1 MFLFHRAPPDVPAI
15 PPENENVLSVTALT
29 QRLKWT
35 LQEKFRDVWVSG
47 EISNFTS
54 ARSGHVYLTLNDD
67 NAQLR
72 AVLWKND
79 AGKVTF
85 DLADGMQVVC
95 RGEIDIY
102 PPRGTYQLVVRYIE
116 PLGLGALQLALKKL
130 HARLEAEG
138 LFAADR
144 KKPLPAYP
152 RRIAVVT
159 SPTGAAIQDF
169 LKVLV
174 RRWPNIE
181 VTIIP
186 ARVQGDGSAKEI
198 AEGIVVAGLLRPR
211 PDVVVV
217 TRGGGSAED
226 LWSFNEEIVVRAIA
240 ACEIPVI
247 SGVGHEI
254 DVTLTDLV
262 ADVRALTPSEAAE
275 LVVPTRMEL
284 DELLLNLQR
293 RLRSTLQVS
302 VNRARE
308 RLNSI
313 QSRRVMQSPG
323 DLLTVPMRRV
333 DDLGLRLDSVIVRLM
348 EKERNRLA
356 IQAERLHAISPLGV
370 LARGYS
376 VTQKTNG
383 ETIRNA
389 CSVDI
394 GAQIVTRLAQ
404 GTIKSTVDALTN
416 ELDVQ

>member
-1 MFLFHRAPPDVPAI
+1 MPAI
-15 PPENENVLSVTALT
+15 PPENENILSVTGLT
-29 QRLKWT
+29 QRLKWA

-54 ARSGHVYLTLNDD
+54 ARSGHIYLTLNDD

-79 AGKVTF
+79 ASKVAF

-102 PPRGTYQLVVRYIE
+102 PPRGTYQLVVRHIE

-138 LFAADR
+138 LFAAER
-144 KKPLPAYP
+144 KKPLPAWP

-169 LKVLV
+169 LKVLI

-181 VTIIP
+181 VMIIP
-186 ARVQGDGSAKEI
+186 ARVQGDGSAREI
-198 AEGIVVAGLLRPR
+198 AEGVVVAGLLKPP

-240 ACEIPVI
+240 ECEIPVI
-247 SGVGHEI
+247 SGIGHEI
-254 DVTLTDLV
+254 DVTLADLA

-275 LVVPTRMEL
+275 LVVPLRLEL
-284 DELLLNLQR
+284 DELLANFRR
-293 RLRSTLQVS
+293 RLQSSLKSSITRAQVRL
-302 VNRARE
+302 RAV
-308 RLNSI
+308 
-313 QSRRVMQSPG
+313 QSRRVLQSPG

-333 DDLGLRLDSVIVRLM
+333 DDLGLRLDSVIVRIL
-348 EKERNRLA
+348 EKERNRIA

-376 VTQKTNG
+376 VTQTLAG
-383 ETIRNA
+383 ATIRSGN
-389 CSVDI
+389 SVNVGERI
-394 GAQIVTRLAQ
+394 ITRLAH
-404 GTIKSTVDALTN
+404 GTIQSIVDETSIAPI
-416 ELDVQ
+416 DS